1 MALDMFIFDYSPM
14 LDGVRRSLV
23 VVSSGHRSAGAGVI
37 WGAAGLIL
45 TNNHVVSHGR
55 QRVILPDGI
64 EYSAVVVA
72 RDKSLDLAM
81 LQAQGLA
88 DGEFERSPAK
98 IADTRGRLRVGQLV
112 FALGHPWGQQG
123 LVTMGVISGLGS
135 AKIRKRV
142 EKIEIIRTDAQLA
155 PGNSGGPLVDATG
168 AVIGI
173 NTMVLGGDL
182 GVAIPSHV
190 VDDFVQSRQP
200 TDNLNL
206 SPGLQ
211 SGYPA
216 QTAEYGM

>member
-1 MALDMFIFDYSPM
+1 MALDTFTFDFSPF
-14 LDGVRRSLV
+14 LVGVRRSLV
-23 VVSSGHRSAGAGVI
+23 VVSSGRLNAGAGVV
-37 WGAAGLIL
+37 WGAEGLIL
-45 TNNHVVSHGR
+45 TNNHVVSLGR
-55 QRVILPDGI
+55 LRLILPDGF
-64 EYSAVVVA
+64 EYRATVIA

-81 LQAQGLA
+81 LQAQAPA
-88 DGEFERSPAK
+88 DGAFELSPAK

-123 LVTMGVISGLGS
+123 LVTMGVISGLGT

-142 EKIEIIRTDAQLA
+142 EKIEIIRTDARLA

-173 NTMVLGGDL
+173 NTMIVGGDL

-190 VDDFVQSRQP
+190 VDDFIQSRLP
-200 TDNLNL
+200 ADNLNL
-206 SPGLQ
+206 TPDLQ

-216 QTAEYGM
+216 RAAEYGT